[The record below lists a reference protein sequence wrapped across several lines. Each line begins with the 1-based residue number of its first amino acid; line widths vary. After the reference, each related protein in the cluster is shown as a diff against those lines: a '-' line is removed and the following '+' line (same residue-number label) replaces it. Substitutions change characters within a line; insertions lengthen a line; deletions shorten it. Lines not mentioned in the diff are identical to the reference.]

1 MQIDGAAVWLLAD
14 DGTRLVNLVP
24 DLMVS
29 HRRYRSGRLLSS
41 PRRGRWLRFAR
52 PQLLRHADGGWD
64 VTAMVRTS
72 LASFS
77 LKLSFKPGTT
87 ALRLVL
93 VASYAAEL
101 LVSVESA
108 RFGVGP
114 LDRLVM
120 LDRAYRWRRVRGPIR
135 TGPLTPHRVRLGR
148 GAAPDVSLVGRRG
161 VQGLTVLPRP
171 GRRFTL
177 DLELDNADNHPLRY
191 RRDCF
196 ARSLRSRRL
205 RMGSLSDGYRA
216 AGASREVEVDW
227 LVGETPILV
236 GRYPRGFAA
245 AIVLSDHADQSNA
258 ERAEALAFGRT
269 GALADG
275 EVGASH
281 PGLVNRELRYTK
293 SIFIQRARGYAP
305 QFDDLR
311 YRAVLGALARSGVEI
326 GVHSPSGRVDRPD
339 EARRLLRRF
348 REVYPGRTWIDHQPD
363 TNCEAVTN
371 SGWDRTSPWYMLGHL
386 HALGFRYIWSG
397 QDLRLSPSSLNLLAP
412 ELPAA
417 RRPVLFRHPRIGGHA
432 RHGDFTFFS
441 SAMLFER
448 RRRLLRRLGDDQLDR
463 LAEERGLLIGH
474 VYLDTGVDRPRFRDR
489 ALIEPMGAGGYRLR
503 PEVDRLFRR
512 LQARQRAGEIW
523 VTGVEA
529 LAAHLQ
535 SAVGVEL
542 DPLTGGE
549 LRVSLGPGD
558 PRPVSGL
565 TLLVPRVGVRALVD
579 GTPPAGTRVRGGVT
593 ELWFDV
599 QPDRPRLVRLLDSEG
614 APLELASPG
623 AFSIQ

>member
-1 MQIDGAAVWLLAD
+1 VQIDGGAVWLLAE

-24 DLMVS
+24 DLMVN
-29 HRRYRSGRLLSS
+29 HRRYRSGRLLSRR
-41 PRRGRWLRFAR
+41 PRGRWLRFAR

-77 LKLSFKPGTT
+77 MKLSFQPGKP
-87 ALRLVL
+87 ALRLGL
-93 VASYAAEL
+93 VARYTSEL

-108 RFGVGP
+108 RFSAAP

-135 TGPLTPHRVRLGR
+135 TGPLTPHRVRMGR

-161 VQGLTVLPRP
+161 VQGLAVLPRT

-177 DLELDNADNHPLRY
+177 DLELDNAANHPLRY
-191 RRDCF
+191 QRDCF
-196 ARSLRSRRL
+196 ARSFRSRRPRL
-205 RMGSLSDGYRA
+205 ASLADGYRA
-216 AGASREVEVDW
+216 AGASREVQIDW
-227 LVGETPILV
+227 LVGEVPILV

-245 AIVLSDHADQSNA
+245 AIALSDHADQSNA

-275 EVGASH
+275 AVGEGH
-281 PGLVNRELRYTK
+281 PGLVNRGLRYTK
-293 SIFIQRARGYAP
+293 SVFVRRSRGYAP

-311 YRAVLGALARSGVEI
+311 YRAVLDALAQKGVEI
-326 GVHSPSGRVDRPD
+326 GVHSPSGRADRPD
-339 EARRLLRRF
+339 EVRGLLSRF
-348 REVYPGRTWIDHQPD
+348 RAAYAGRTWIDHQPD

-371 SGWDRTSPWYMLGHL
+371 SGWDHTGPWYVLGHL
-386 HALGFRYIWSG
+386 QDLGFRYIWSG
-397 QDLRLSPSSLNLLAP
+397 RDLRLSPGSLNLLAP
-412 ELPAA
+412 QRPAA
-417 RRPVLFRHPRIGGHA
+417 RRPVLFRHPRIGGPE
-432 RHGDFTFFS
+432 RHGNFVFFS
-441 SAMLFER
+441 TALLFER
-448 RRRLLRRLGDDQLDR
+448 RRRLLRRFGDAALDR
-463 LAEERGLLIGH
+463 LTEERGLLVGH
-474 VYLDTGVDRPRFRDR
+474 VYLDTGVNRPRFRGR
-489 ALIEPMGAGGYRLR
+489 ALIEPMAMGGYRLR
-503 PEVDRLFRR
+503 PDVDRLFQR
-512 LQARQRAGEIW
+512 LQARQRSGEIW

-529 LAAHLQ
+529 LGDHLL
-535 SAVGVEL
+535 SAERVEL
-542 DPLTGGE
+542 DPLPGGE
-549 LRVSLGPGD
+549 LRVSLATGE

-579 GTPPAGTRVRGGVT
+579 GAAPTGTRVRGGVT

-599 QPDRPRLVRLLDSEG
+599 QPDRPRLVRLLDSAG

-623 AFSIQ
+623 TFPIQ